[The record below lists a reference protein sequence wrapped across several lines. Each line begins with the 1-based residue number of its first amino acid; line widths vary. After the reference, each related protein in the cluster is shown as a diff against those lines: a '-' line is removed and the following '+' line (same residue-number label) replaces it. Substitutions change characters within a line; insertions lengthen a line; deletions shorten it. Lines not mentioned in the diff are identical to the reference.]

1 VFFGGSRKEEYGES
15 TEDGV
20 GEDACNPAYGVVT
33 PEAVPENSSITD
45 FITVVVSGATVKDM
59 PSPKMRMPGK
69 KVVQ

>member
-1 VFFGGSRKEEYGES
+1 MARVPKVALAKTLAMRL
-15 TEDGV
+15 T
-20 GEDACNPAYGVVT
+20 ALLM

-45 FITVVVSGATVKDM
+45 FMTVVVSGATVKDI